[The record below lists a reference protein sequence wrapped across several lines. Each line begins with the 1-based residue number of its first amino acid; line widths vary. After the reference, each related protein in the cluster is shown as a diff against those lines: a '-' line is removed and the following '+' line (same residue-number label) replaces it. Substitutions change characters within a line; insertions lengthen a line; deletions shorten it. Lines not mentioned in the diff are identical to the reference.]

1 MPRVIAAYAL
11 AIGGSVQG
19 GIVHQKH
26 HLIGTE
32 FGIAFKHS
40 VAILSTFA
48 KGRQG
53 IFRGQSTRAAVRNP
67 AGIGPSLCAEF

>member
-1 MPRVIAAYAL
+1 L

-26 HLIGTE
+26 HIIGTE

-48 KGRQG
+48 ESRQG
-53 IFRGQSTRAAVRNP
+53 VFRGQCARAAVRNP
-67 AGIGPSLCAEF
+67 TGIGPSLSAEF